1 MPTIQGR
8 TFEQIPQGDSATMA
22 RTLTMADIELF
33 AVMSGD
39 VNPWHLDEAA
49 ARRCGFERIAG
60 HSQWAVALLS
70 TLIGTRLPGPGS
82 RFHEQELRFRKP
94 VYPGETVRATV
105 AVREKREAERTLV
118 LDCRCVND
126 RDEVIL
132 EGTAVVSA
140 SSEPLSLEMGEL
152 PDVSFRRHQRFNN
165 LIARTRPLD
174 PVTCAVAWPCDADA
188 LLGPLAAAR
197 EAIIEP
203 ILVGDETLI
212 RRAAESQGESLE
224 GARLVHCPDPTAA
237 AAQCV
242 ELARQGEA
250 EALMKGSLHTDE
262 LMSAVVSK
270 AGGIRTARRIS
281 HVFAM
286 DVPAYDRAL
295 FITDAAINIAPTLAD
310 KRDIIQNVVDMLRAL
325 GLDQPRVA
333 ILSAVETI
341 NDKIPSTIEAAALC
355 KMAERG
361 QIKGAIVDGPLAFDN
376 AISEQAARIKKIVS
390 PVAGFADVLLV
401 PDLEAG
407 NMLVKQLSYF
417 AGADGGGIVLGARV
431 PIVLTSRADSVR
443 ARVASAAIAQ
453 LLVHAKR
460 TAAPHLAEA

>member
-1 MPTIQGR
+1 MATMQGR
-8 TFEQIPQGDSATMA
+8 TFEQISLGESATLA

-49 ARRCGFERIAG
+49 ARQCGFDRIAG
-60 HSQWAVALLS
+60 HSQWGAALLS
-70 TLIGTRLPGPGS
+70 TLIGTKLPGPGS
-82 RFHEQELRFRKP
+82 RYVEQNLRFHKA
-94 VYPGETVRATV
+94 VHPGDTVRASV
-105 AVREKREAERTLV
+105 AVREKREADHTLV
-118 LDCRCVND
+118 LDCRCLD
-126 RDEVIL
+126 DHDEVIL
-132 EGTAVVSA
+132 EGSAVVTA
-140 SSEPLSLEMGEL
+140 PAQPLSL
-152 PDVSFRRHQRFNN
+152 DVPETPEVTFRRHDRFNT

-174 PVTCAVAWPCDADA
+174 AITCAVAWPCDGDA
-188 LLGPLAAAR
+188 LMGPLAAAR
-197 EAIIEP
+197 ENIIEP
-203 ILVGDETLI
+203 ILVGDEALI
-212 RRAAESQGESLE
+212 RAAAEKQGESLE
-224 GARLVHCPDPTAA
+224 GCRIVHCPNPVAS

-242 ELARQGEA
+242 EFVRQGQA
-250 EALMKGSLHTDE
+250 QSLMKGSLHTDE

-270 AGGIRTARRIS
+270 TTGIRTARRIS

-310 KRDIIQNVVDMLRAL
+310 KRDIIQNAIDLVIAL
-325 GLDQPRVA
+325 GLTQPRVA
-333 ILSAVETI
+333 LLSAVETI
-341 NDKIPSTIEAAALC
+341 NEKMPSTIESAALC

-361 QIKGAIVDGPLAFDN
+361 QIKGAILDGPLAFDN

-390 PVAGFADVLLV
+390 PVAGHADILVV
-401 PDLEAG
+401 PDLESG

-431 PIVLTSRADSVR
+431 PIILTSRADSVR

-453 LLVHAKR
+453 LFVHAQR
-460 TAAPHLAEA
+460 HAAPHVAGA

>member
-1 MPTIQGR
+1 MQTIQGR
-8 TFEQIPQGDSATMA
+8 PFDQIPLGESATMA

-39 VNPWHLDEAA
+39 MNPWHLDEAA
-49 ARRCGFERIAG
+49 ARQCGLGGVAG
-60 HSQWAVALLS
+60 HSQWGAALLS

-82 RFHEQELRFRKP
+82 RFLEEDLRFGKP
-94 VYPGETVRATV
+94 VHPGETVRATV
-105 AVREKREAERTLV
+105 SVREKREADRTLA

-126 RDEVIL
+126 RDEVVL

-140 SSEPLSLEMGEL
+140 PAEAVSVAMAEL
-152 PDVSFRRHQRFNN
+152 PDVSFRRHQRFDN
-165 LIARTRPLD
+165 LIARTRPFE
-174 PVTCAVAWPCDADA
+174 PITCAVAWPCDGEA
-188 LLGPLAAAR
+188 LLGPVMAGR
-197 EAIIEP
+197 EGIIEP
-203 ILVGDETLI
+203 ILVGDEAAI
-212 RRAAESQGESLE
+212 RSAAEKLGETLE
-224 GARLVHCPDPTAA
+224 GCRIVHCPDPATAA
-237 AAQCV
+237 AHCV
-242 ELARQGEA
+242 EFARQGQA

-270 AGGIRTARRIS
+270 TGGIRTRRRIS

-295 FITDAAINIAPTLAD
+295 FITDAAINIAPSLAD
-310 KRDIIQNVVDMLRAL
+310 KRDIIQNAVDLMRAL
-325 GLDQPRVA
+325 GLAQPRVA
-333 ILSAVETI
+333 ILSAVETV
-341 NDKIPSTIEAAALC
+341 NEKLPSTIEAAALC

-361 QIKGAIVDGPLAFDN
+361 QITGAILDGPLAFDN

-390 PVAGFADVLLV
+390 PVAGRADILLV

-417 AGADGGGIVLGARV
+417 AGAEGGGIVLGARV
-431 PIVLTSRADSVR
+431 PIILTSRADSVR

-453 LLVHAKR
+453 LFTHGLR
-460 TAAPHLAEA
+460 TAAPRVMEG